1 MRQYFHKGLLW
12 RAQEAQEVASY
23 ELFVDLFYVG
33 IIAIAGDG
41 AAEEATGEALLRFAV
56 TFILSWKFWSDISQ
70 MISWFDAD
78 DIMRRFT
85 TLFVL
90 TCLLGLT
97 VNIAGSMETTYTP
110 MIAFYLAS
118 RWFIAL
124 YYLWMAY
131 LIPMVRGA
139 MVITSLSTFVPGL
152 IWIASVHVH
161 EPNRQALI
169 WIAIAM
175 DIFGPMLMVGLMR
188 APNWMG
194 QKYQCWAKTR
204 FDFIPGQNIEH
215 KIERTNAFV
224 TLVFGYSVI
233 ALLYQSA
240 VPFGLNAFF
249 GKAVL
254 GLIQA
259 FTFNWLYFEIDKFNM
274 HTHAIRRHFFS
285 GKSLRNCSVYLLMMA
300 SSECLALCPSPIH
313 PRLRTCRFSPL
324 ETRSSTRYRPCRRRR
339 TTRTILWALRRT
351 HFNGFTLVLLRRP
364 FGRLNEHGY
373 HLPDSHFQR
382 DTICTSSKTFPPR
395 SPLHRRDRNSTPSIG
410 WRKAQLAASGC
421 DNDFIDTSR
430 SSSRVV
436 RISVY

>member
-41 AAEEATGEALLRFAV
+41 AAEEATGQALLRFAI

-78 DIMRRFT
+78 DVMRRIT
-85 TLFVL
+85 TLFIL

-97 VNIAGSMETTYTP
+97 VNIAGSREQTYTP

-118 RWFIAL
+118 RWFVAL

-131 LIPMVRGA
+131 LIPMVRAA
-139 MVITSLSTFVPGL
+139 MISTAISTFIPGL
-152 IWIASVHVH
+152 IWIGSIHVE

-169 WIAIAM
+169 WIAIAL
-175 DIFGPMLMVGLMR
+175 DIFGPLFLITFMR
-188 APNWMG
+188 SRYWLNEG
-194 QKYQCWAKTR
+194 FRCWSETT
-204 FDFIPGQNIEH
+204 FDFLPGQNIEH

-224 TLVFGYSVI
+224 TLVFGYSVV

-259 FTFNWLYFEIDKFNM
+259 FTFNWLYFEIDTFNM

-285 GKSLRNCSVYLLMMA
+285 CKPLFHPPIFFFFADPCSKRL
-300 SSECLALCPSPIH
+300 SGSPPISPS
-313 PRLRTCRFSPL
+313 FSPSL
-324 ETRSSTRYRPCRRRR
+324 S
-339 TTRTILWALRRT
+339 
-351 HFNGFTLVLLRRP
+351 
-364 FGRLNEHGY
+364 
-373 HLPDSHFQR
+373 PD
-382 DTICTSSKTFPPR
+382 PL
-395 SPLHRRDRNSTPSIG
+395 SP
-410 WRKAQLAASGC
+410 
-421 DNDFIDTSR
+421 
-430 SSSRVV
+430 SSS
-436 RISVY
+436 

>member
-1 MRQYFHKGLLW
+1 MMFWKKPIMRQYFHKGLLW

-41 AAEEATGEALLRFAV
+41 AAEEATGEALLRFAI

-70 MISWFDAD
+70 LISWFDAD
-78 DIMRRFT
+78 DIMRRIT

-118 RWFIAL
+118 RWFVAL

-131 LIPMVRGA
+131 LIPMVRAA
-139 MVITSLSTFVPGL
+139 MVATALSTFLPGL
-152 IWIASVHVH
+152 LWIGSIHVE

-169 WIAIAM
+169 WVAIAL
-175 DIFGPMLMVGLMR
+175 DIFGPMFLVLFMR
-188 APNWMG
+188 APSWLG
-194 QKYQCWAKTR
+194 ERYQCWAKTR
-204 FDFIPGQNIEH
+204 FDFMPGQNIEH

-259 FTFNWLYFEIDKFNM
+259 FTFNWLYFEIDTFNM

-285 GKSLRNCSVYLLMMA
+285 GELSKSNRDISLP
-300 SSECLALCPSPIH
+300 PS
-313 PRLRTCRFSPL
+313 
-324 ETRSSTRYRPCRRRR
+324 
-339 TTRTILWALRRT
+339 
-351 HFNGFTLVLLRRP
+351 
-364 FGRLNEHGY
+364 
-373 HLPDSHFQR
+373 
-382 DTICTSSKTFPPR
+382 
-395 SPLHRRDRNSTPSIG
+395 
-410 WRKAQLAASGC
+410 
-421 DNDFIDTSR
+421 
-430 SSSRVV
+430 
-436 RISVY
+436 